1 MQLLT
6 REKSGPQ
13 NGSVLGSGTVT
24 MEMWASSLLS
34 ENLSSAFPTSQGHH
48 AGVNST
54 DALKSLRFQEDSDKS
69 GV

>member
-6 REKSGPQ
+6 REKSGPE
-13 NGSVLGSGTVT
+13 NGSGLGSGTVT

-34 ENLSSAFPTSQGHH
+34 ENLSSTFPTSQGHH

-54 DALKSLRFQEDSDKS
+54 DALKSLRFQEDSGKS